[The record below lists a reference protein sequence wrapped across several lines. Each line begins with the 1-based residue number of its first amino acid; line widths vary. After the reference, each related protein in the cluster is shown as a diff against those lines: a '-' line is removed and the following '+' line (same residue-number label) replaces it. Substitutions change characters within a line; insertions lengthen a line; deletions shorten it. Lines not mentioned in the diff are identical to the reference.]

1 MPPSREI
8 VVTYKGGRGEEGQG
22 STDAGAAPT
31 AKLTTWVLLTLIINN
46 RKTLN

>member
-8 VVTYKGGRGEEGQG
+8 VVTDGGAEEEGRG
-22 STDAGAAPT
+22 STDAGAAPA